1 MVVSLPAF
9 ALWHTINMAGVYP
22 ASGLMSAGV
31 DSSTY
36 FGTLVGFFFTSSVCK
51 YLFNFIARLALCHFL
66 KIFSIN

>member
-1 MVVSLPAF
+1 MVVSLLAF

-36 FGTLVGFFFTSSVCK
+36 FGTLVGFF
-51 YLFNFIARLALCHFL
+51 YFL
-66 KIFSIN
+66 SL